1 VNEYGETFEEKPP
14 PGEYLT
20 CPLVDCKWKLAQ
32 PSPVRL
38 VRMGSELVR
47 QVGYA
52 MSINDAVREFV
63 AGMSAQQEELIKGHL
78 KTHALVDFYRTRAH
92 ILTEAHREADK
103 ITELAARVFLS
114 QATQEQAKGGA

>member
-1 VNEYGETFEEKPP
+1 MNGYGETFEEKPP

-52 MSINDAVREFV
+52 VSINDAVREFV
-63 AGMSAQQEELIKGHL
+63 AGMSAQQEELIKAHL
-78 KTHALVDFYRTRAH
+78 KTHALMDFYRTRMQILSDAH
-92 ILTEAHREADK
+92 AEADK
-103 ITELAARVFLS
+103 IMRLAEMTFLS
-114 QATQEQAKGGA
+114 QATQEQTKGGG

>member
-1 VNEYGETFEEKPP
+1 VNGYGETFEEKPP

-32 PSPVRL
+32 PSPARL

-47 QVGYA
+47 QVGA
-52 MSINDAVREFV
+52 TVSINDAVRESIAAV
-63 AGMSAQQEELIKGHL
+63 YAQQEVLIKAHL

-114 QATQEQAKGGA
+114 QATQGQAKGGA